1 MRPRFFMQSAIALQ
15 NGEGDIA
22 FAVDS
27 GQAHLAFFGVETNV
41 FFLFERRFQRDV
53 RPIGVGGEKILKR
66 ARPAF
71 RGVPCPAE
79 SEGRTRGMD
88 GEFPSPASIC
98 RCRNCRG

>member
-1 MRPRFFMQSAIALQ
+1 MMRPRFFMQSAIALQ

-66 ARPAF
+66 ARL
-71 RGVPCPAE
+71 
-79 SEGRTRGMD
+79 
-88 GEFPSPASIC
+88 SPDFEIRA
-98 RCRNCRG
+98 